1 MPRPEDELSWVCS
14 RPLVCLP
21 RQSDLLGTH
30 GIGAL
35 ANDDEL
41 TAHLIKGLVEF
52 LDALIDLP
60 VHRLV
65 AGHLLRP
72 FVRHPRGS
80 SSACRSP
87 AAPNFSVITNRLF
100 RAMTCSIEPSSCPNA
115 ARPRLPFARTFSYSP
130 SVSNTTSLQ
139 SCLGH
144 SHRNGTMDAS
154 STRSSSSA
162 ARSSFSF
169 ARRNTPSLSAF
180 RSAGVFPSAVICSIF
195 RTERNR
201 TRSSRHPPVLGGRGR
216 GLGPAKPYTTRVDP
230 RGQLA
235 SRSLLLDDPEA
246 LISLHHCLDLPEH
259 VGIARSDKKTL
270 RIGPDHLVVPGR
282 QRNPLRTCVVG
293 AFAHPVAKRHV
304 LSEGTVYFFHALVD
318 VAKQTLRPGAKR
330 RIVKLPL
337 LQNGRSLH
345 GWSQH
350 RGMASQESTYGVAPR
365 LAFIVTAIYVMRP
378 YCLPLTMPL
387 GRSRRRPGRLRSGRL
402 TAASSPLQCSK
413 CCSVRSRQRR
423 RRQAGRRL
431 DVFPPADQA
440 FRVVNSTFRT
450 T

>member
-144 SHRNGTMDAS
+144 SHRNGIMEAS
-154 STRSSSSA
+154 STTSRSCA

-195 RTERNR
+195 REQKRR
-201 TRSSRHPPVLGGRGR
+201 KRGQVRHPPVLDGHRR
-216 GLGPAKPYTTRVDP
+216 GLAPAKPYTMRVDP

-235 SRSLLLDDPEA
+235 SLSLLLDDPKA
-246 LISLHHCLDLPEH
+246 LISLHHCLDLLEH
-259 VGIARSDKKTL
+259 VAVARGDKKTL
-270 RIGPDHLVVPGR
+270 RIGPDYLVVRGG
-282 QRNPLRTCVVG
+282 QRNPLGTCVVG

-304 LSEGTVYFFHALVD
+304 VSEAGVD
-318 VAKQTLRPGAKR
+318 FV
-330 RIVKLPL
+330 
-337 LQNGRSLH
+337 
-345 GWSQH
+345 
-350 RGMASQESTYGVAPR
+350 
-365 LAFIVTAIYVMRP
+365 
-378 YCLPLTMPL
+378 
-387 GRSRRRPGRLRSGRL
+387 SRAR
-402 TAASSPLQCSK
+402 
-413 CCSVRSRQRR
+413 
-423 RRQAGRRL
+423 
-431 DVFPPADQA
+431 
-440 FRVVNSTFRT
+440 
-450 T
+450 

>member
-100 RAMTCSIEPSSCPNA
+100 RSMTRSIEPSSCPNA
-115 ARPRLPFARTFSYSP
+115 ARPPLPFARTFSYSP
-130 SVSNTTSLQ
+130 SVSNTTSLH

-144 SHRNGTMDAS
+144 SHRNGIMEAS
-154 STRSSSSA
+154 STRSRSCA

-195 RTERNR
+195 REHKRSK
-201 TRSSRHPPVLGGRGR
+201 TRSSPPSASLRR
-216 GLGPAKPYTTRVDP
+216 PPP
-230 RGQLA
+230 RPR
-235 SRSLLLDDPEA
+235 SREA
-246 LISLHHCLDLPEH
+246 LHDEGRPSRPTRQPVPPSQRPKSAHFAPPLP
-259 VGIARSDKKTL
+259 RS
-270 RIGPDHLVVPGR
+270 P
-282 QRNPLRTCVVG
+282 RT
-293 AFAHPVAKRHV
+293 
-304 LSEGTVYFFHALVD
+304 
-318 VAKQTLRPGAKR
+318 
-330 RIVKLPL
+330 
-337 LQNGRSLH
+337 
-345 GWSQH
+345 
-350 RGMASQESTYGVAPR
+350 RG
-365 LAFIVTAIYVMRP
+365 
-378 YCLPLTMPL
+378 
-387 GRSRRRPGRLRSGRL
+387 RRPGRQEN
-402 TAASSPLQCSK
+402 ASDRP
-413 CCSVRSRQRR
+413 
-423 RRQAGRRL
+423 
-431 DVFPPADQA
+431 
-440 FRVVNSTFRT
+440 
-450 T
+450 